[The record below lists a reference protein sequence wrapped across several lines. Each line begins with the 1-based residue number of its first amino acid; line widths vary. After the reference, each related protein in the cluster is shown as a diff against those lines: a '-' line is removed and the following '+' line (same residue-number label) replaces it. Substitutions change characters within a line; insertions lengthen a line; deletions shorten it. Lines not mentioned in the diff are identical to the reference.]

1 DPPKGWMTSRRRAL
15 LPVKVRCDA
24 HVPESGQESGTL
36 AGSLVAG
43 GQCFVG
49 IEVENGGGREVDR
62 VVVKLV
68 RRLKTF
74 AVGADGVS
82 AAAPLAVEDGAEQ
95 DVGTVTEVPL
105 QPVHFSRR
113 VVMEKVYAADFRPQ
127 KRPGLILTAARAA
140 KGWVEEKKSVAGQAE
155 GVWAGVR
162 PGETR
167 KAVLDLVIP
176 VSYLLHLFVF
186 KIVLTAG
193 VRSVRFGL
201 TVDVSFVLQVT
212 VTPRRSKPIVVE
224 LPVTILHPASHLL
237 ALPRV
242 ESLPFKA
249 VSTLRA
255 SVFFNENRKVSGARE
270 KAGVTNEEDEVDVK
284 EIVED
289 VKLAQGRN
297 EILDDEAVTG
307 NSDENEPD
315 FEEEE
320 RTRLERDRT
329 ITRPSANFTEP
340 LQRRSS
346 LTRTLSKPT
355 SAPLVREHLS
365 ASLGHPGSRGP
376 TVTITS
382 VPSLTFDSTP
392 NLLKVRDSSVSSPSA
407 RDSNVTLSDP
417 PPSVVI
423 DRSFPLKRGQAP
435 PPPPP
440 QPPFV
445 LGGAAGKVQP
455 PFVFGVPPPPPQ
467 PPVMHEG

>member
-1 DPPKGWMTSRRRAL
+1 MG
-15 LPVKVRCDA
+15 V
-24 HVPESGQESGTL
+24 
-36 AGSLVAG
+36 
-43 GQCFVG
+43 
-49 IEVENGGGREVDR
+49 
-62 VVVKLV
+62 
-68 RRLKTF
+68 
-74 AVGADGVS
+74 DGVP
-82 AAAPLAVEDGAEQ
+82 AAAPSAVEDGAEQ
-95 DVGTVTEVPL
+95 DVGAVTEVPL

-113 VVMEKVYAADFRPQ
+113 VVMEKVYTADFRPQ
-127 KRPGLILTAARAA
+127 KRPGLILAAARAA
-140 KGWVEEKKSVAGQAE
+140 KGWVEEEKSVAGQAE

-167 KAVLDLVIP
+167 KAVLDL
-176 VSYLLHLFVF
+176 
-186 KIVLTAG
+186 AD

-201 TVDVSFVLQVT
+201 TVDVSFVLQLT

-237 ALPRV
+237 TLPRV

-255 SVFFNENRKVSGARE
+255 SVFFNESTKVSGARE
-270 KAGVTNEEDEVDVK
+270 KAGVRNEEEEEVDVK

-289 VKLAQGRN
+289 VKLAQERN
-297 EILDDEAVTG
+297 ELLDDEAVIGEFEG
-307 NSDENEPD
+307 NGPD
-315 FEEEE
+315 VEEEE

-355 SAPLVREHLS
+355 SAPVVRDHLS
-365 ASLGHPGSRGP
+365 ASLGHPVSRGP

-382 VPSLTFDSTP
+382 APSIAFDPTP
-392 NLLKVRDSSVSSPSA
+392 TPLKVRDSSVSSPSA

-445 LGGAAGKVQP
+445 LGGAAGKVQL
-455 PFVFGVPPPPPQ
+455 PFAFGVPPPPPQ
-467 PPVMHEG
+467 PPLIHEGVTREMLGKVRRAVNGSEASAVEGEAEARGLERGDIERAIDAMFDFVE